1 MSEAEFDVLV
11 IGAGPAGL
19 TAAWELTRKSTLRV
33 GILEADP
40 VYVGGISRTQRYK
53 GFLFDIGGHRF
64 FSKSQEIERLWSEM
78 LPGDFLLRPRK
89 SRILYDRALY
99 SYPLRAFEALRNLGL
114 WESVRCVL
122 SYGRARLL
130 PTRQPRTF
138 HEWVANQFGERLYS
152 IFFRTYTEKVWGMSC
167 DELSADWAAQRIKGL
182 NLGAAMRDAL
192 MRSLGLSRA
201 GGTPAGRDT
210 VKTLIESFR
219 YPRKGPG
226 MLWGKRRGHGAGG
239 RRPVVHGPPG
249 GPVHARRDLGRLDGG
264 GAARRWRARGVPGR
278 PCDLLGPDARCGR
291 RGGATARVCAGGAI
305 AALSGLHHG
314 RAGVAR

>member
-1 MSEAEFDVLV
+1 MKRRRVRRRL

-114 WESVRCVL
+114 WEACAAWFHS
-122 SYGRARLL
+122 GRARLL
-130 PTRQPRTF
+130 PSQPRTF

-182 NLGAAMRDAL
+182 NLGAAMLDAL
-192 MRSLGLSRA
+192 IRSLGLSR
-201 GGTPAGRDT
+201 GGGAPAGRDT

-226 MLWGKRRGHGAGG
+226 MLWESVATTVQESGARLFMGRQAVQFTRDEITGG
-239 RRPVVHGPPG
+239 WTVEV
-249 GPVHARRDLGRLDGG
+249 RRDDGT
-264 GAARRWRARGVPGR
+264 RRSVP
-278 PCDLLGPDARCGR
+278 AV
-291 RGGATARVCAGGAI
+291 T
-305 AALSGLHHG
+305 
-314 RAGVAR
+314 